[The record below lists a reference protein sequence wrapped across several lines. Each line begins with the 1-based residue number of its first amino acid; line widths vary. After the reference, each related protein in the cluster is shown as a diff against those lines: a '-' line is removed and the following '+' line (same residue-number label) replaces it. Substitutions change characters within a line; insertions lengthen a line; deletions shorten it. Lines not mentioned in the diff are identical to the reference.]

1 MSQKSIYHHLSS
13 STNIYHH
20 LSTDMN
26 VPIDPHRF
34 DVLFSKA
41 LPRLAC
47 GFKGFG
53 FCGFCFAFFARR
65 AVAAVAASRAVATVT
80 WGGGTRTSS

>member
-1 MSQKSIYHHLSS
+1 
-13 STNIYHH
+13 
-20 LSTDMN
+20 MN

-34 DVLFSKA
+34 DVLFPKA
-41 LPRLAC
+41 LPRSAC

-65 AVAAVAASRAVATVT
+65 AVAAVAAVAASRAVATVT
-80 WGGGTRTSS
+80 WGGPGQVPDRWMEEMHHQTDG

>member
-1 MSQKSIYHHLSS
+1 
-13 STNIYHH
+13 
-20 LSTDMN
+20 MN

-34 DVLFSKA
+34 DVLFPKA
-41 LPRLAC
+41 LPRSAC

-53 FCGFCFAFFARR
+53 YCGFCFAFFARR
-65 AVAAVAASRAVATVT
+65 AVAAVAAVAASRAVATVT